1 MIFCRSRMKEME
13 ITALAVSN
21 THDKLSHSLQEHAA
35 LRFIIKQ
42 NVDAHNASI
51 KALQQATDQYVQCVR
66 FAQRD
71 LKD

>member
-1 MIFCRSRMKEME
+1 ME
-13 ITALAVSN
+13 ITALAVRN

-42 NVDAHNASI
+42 NVDAHNTSI
-51 KALQQATDQYVQCVR
+51 KALQRATDQYQQCVR
-66 FAQRD
+66 LALRD